1 MSCAVLILRVWVYFF
16 IVLGKLIIQSFD
28 KTQTLK

>member
-1 MSCAVLILRVWVYFF
+1 MCCFNIKGLGIFF